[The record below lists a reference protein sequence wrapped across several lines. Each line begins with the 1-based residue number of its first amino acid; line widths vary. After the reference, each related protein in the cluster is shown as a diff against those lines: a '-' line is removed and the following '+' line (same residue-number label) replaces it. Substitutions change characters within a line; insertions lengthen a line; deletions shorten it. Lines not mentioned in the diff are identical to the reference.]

1 MRTATVVKL
10 RVVQTYRN
18 REVYYEAG
26 RVIEVS
32 EQEAS
37 WLMADAPG
45 CFETFVKEPETV
57 DPESADLEAP
67 PVDEEL
73 VDEEPEAEE
82 LAEEESEAKDLEAP
96 PVDKMV
102 KKPKAKK

>member
-1 MRTATVVKL
+1 
-10 RVVQTYRN
+10 VVQPYRN

-32 EQEAS
+32 EQEAN
-37 WLMADAPG
+37 WLLADAPG
-45 CFETFVKEPETV
+45 CFETFVKEPETM
-57 DPESADLEAP
+57 DPESAGLEVP

-73 VDEEPEAEE
+73 IDEDAE
-82 LAEEESEAKDLEAP
+82 SKGLEVP

>member
-10 RVVQTYRN
+10 RVVQPYRN
-18 REVYYEAG
+18 REVYYEVG

-45 CFETFVKEPETV
+45 CFETFVKESETV
-57 DPESADLEAP
+57 DAESASLEVPPVDDELVDDELVDEDAESKGLEAP
-67 PVDEEL
+67 P
-73 VDEEPEAEE
+73 A
-82 LAEEESEAKDLEAP
+82 
-96 PVDKMV
+96 DKMV